1 MNEFEKKLEISN
13 NDRFIITEQIGKLA
27 TLVDYPPSIV
37 PDLTDN

>member
-1 MNEFEKKLEISN
+1 MNEFEKKFEISN

-27 TLVDYPPSIV
+27 TLVDCPPSIV